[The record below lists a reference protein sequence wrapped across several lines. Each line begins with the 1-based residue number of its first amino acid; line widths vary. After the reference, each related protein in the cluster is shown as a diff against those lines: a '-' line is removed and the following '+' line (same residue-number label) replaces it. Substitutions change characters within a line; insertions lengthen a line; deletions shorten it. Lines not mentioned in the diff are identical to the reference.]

1 MSQSKVKQFA
11 NEKSHIF
18 LIVVVGEGVQA
29 GVVQHKRVV
38 AVLQKVQG
46 AVGDV
51 DSEENLGINVC
62 ACFMEVSTPYLG
74 YEQGHHYKLVP
85 LDSVLQ
91 LWVDAGAD
99 VPVPTHH

>member
-1 MSQSKVKQFA
+1 MLYLRGFQSSQSKVKQFA

-29 GVVQHKRVV
+29 GVVQHERVV

-62 ACFMEVSTPYLG
+62 TCFM
-74 YEQGHHYKLVP
+74 
-85 LDSVLQ
+85 
-91 LWVDAGAD
+91 
-99 VPVPTHH
+99 